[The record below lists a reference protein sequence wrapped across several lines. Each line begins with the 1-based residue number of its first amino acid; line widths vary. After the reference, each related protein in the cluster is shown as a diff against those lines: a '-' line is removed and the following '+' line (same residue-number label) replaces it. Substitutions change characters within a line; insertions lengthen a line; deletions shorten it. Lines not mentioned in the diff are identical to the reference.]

1 MRWSAAF
8 ALLLAACSGGE
19 QATVIEGSSLQA
31 FQRTTEAARSDLPM
45 ADRLDYDRA
54 LASVGTRRFADDDK
68 AALARRTFDG
78 MTAEQVVADYR
89 ARQR

>member
-1 MRWSAAF
+1 MGL
-8 ALLLAACSGGE
+8 ALLLTACGGGD
-19 QATVIEGSSLQA
+19 QATMIDGSSS
-31 FQRTTEAARSDLPM
+31 QRFAETTEAARSDLPV

-68 AALARRTFDG
+68 AALARTTFDG